1 MQNGR
6 QFWQEIMDEK
16 QLKKILK
23 LTVNERYEYF
33 LERAVDAKMLWA
45 LKDSSGWLLFGDNH
59 EKSIMTLWPEK
70 DFAEIYGKGLSL
82 KCKAASISLD
92 IFLDE
97 FTNRSGNATKRLGQF
112 CNDLYS
118 LFCER
123 RELLNLLQGSHQG
136 RRFLILKITIRGYGK
151 HSDT

>member
-97 FTNRSGNATKRLGQF
+97 WVPRFHDDGVKFLVFPTSDGKGVKFDALKLKDAIVKESKR
-112 CNDLYS
+112 CP
-118 LFCER
+118 
-123 RELLNLLQGSHQG
+123 
-136 RRFLILKITIRGYGK
+136 
-151 HSDT
+151 